1 VTCQICN
8 CCLLFQPPHPTH
20 ALTHL
25 PHHTQTTPNPPAAQA
40 GALRAASRGLL
51 AALRPEAVALVD
63 AFGFED
69 YYLNSALGR

>member
-1 VTCQICN
+1 MRSLHSCPSS
-8 CCLLFQPPHPTH
+8 PPPRG
-20 ALTHL
+20 AAPPPPPRGRPPPL
-25 PHHTQTTPNPPAAQA
+25 PPPRAAADQA
-40 GALRAASRGLL
+40 AALRRASRGLL

>member
-1 VTCQICN
+1 VP
-8 CCLLFQPPHPTH
+8 LLPPPR
-20 ALTHL
+20 
-25 PHHTQTTPNPPAAQA
+25 AAADQA
-40 GALRAASRGLL
+40 AALRRASRGLL